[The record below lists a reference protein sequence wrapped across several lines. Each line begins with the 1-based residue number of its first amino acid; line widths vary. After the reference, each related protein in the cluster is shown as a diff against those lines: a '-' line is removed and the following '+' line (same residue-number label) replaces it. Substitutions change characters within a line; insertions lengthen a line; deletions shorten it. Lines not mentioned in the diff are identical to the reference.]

1 MSKKIIFKKATRIEG
16 NANIQIEIKEG
27 RVETARFMVHDFRAF
42 EKFITDRRVEFVP
55 HMISRICGLC
65 SVSHQ
70 VASLKAIEDALGVRT
85 PATVDRLREIALLGE
100 RLSSHALSYFFL
112 SMPDFVGAD
121 GGVFEL
127 MKSHPEIAKE
137 AFDLRSAGQ
146 QIVTLIGK
154 RAVHPVSMGVGRFLI
169 PPTNEDIE
177 NVRRIACE
185 IRDRAAR
192 LIEMA
197 GKAHI
202 QRRGLT
208 FPADQQIN
216 HVSYDGRPNKDLFL
230 VHGKDGKIAASFT
243 RHEFED
249 NVSEMRAEWSFAKF
263 PYLTQFG
270 FPAGIMLV
278 GPLSRSFQENGLL
291 NDPVLAG
298 FELTAQLRKSGLHLE
313 DYDLCRLLEIYSAAQ
328 AILSLAEDIDLADL
342 SAPVDFHVSGQGIG
356 VVEAPRGI
364 LVHSYLIKE
373 GCIDRIRLLVAT
385 QFNNACINLL
395 IRDLAEKHLKGDKIS
410 AAGEKLIAR
419 CVRVFDPCLSCAT
432 H

>member
-16 NANIQIEIKEG
+16 NANIQIEIKDG

-55 HMISRICGLC
+55 HLISRICGLC

-70 VASLKAIEDALGVRT
+70 VASLKAIEDALGVQT
-85 PATVDRLREIALLGE
+85 PLAVDRLREIALLGE

-137 AFDLRSAGQ
+137 AFDLRNAGQ

-169 PPTNEDIE
+169 PPTSEDME
-177 NVRRIACE
+177 NVRRIAAE
-185 IRDRAAR
+185 IRDRVAR
-192 LIEMA
+192 LIEAA
-197 GKAHI
+197 GKAHVR
-202 QRRGLT
+202 QKGLT
-208 FPADQQIN
+208 FPVGQQVN
-216 HVSYDGRPNKDLFL
+216 HVSYDGRPNKDMFH
-230 VHGKDGKIAASFT
+230 VHGKNGEVVAGFT

-278 GPLSRSFQENGLL
+278 GPLSRSFQEHGLL
-291 NDPVLAG
+291 NDPMLSD
-298 FELTAQLRKSGLHLE
+298 FELTAKIRKNGLHLE
-313 DYDLCRLLEIYSAAQ
+313 DYDICRLLEIYSAAQ
-328 AILSLAEDIDLADL
+328 TILSLAQEIDLTDL
-342 SAPVDFHVSGQGIG
+342 SASVDFRLSGQGIG
-356 VVEAPRGI
+356 VVEAPRGL
-364 LVHSYLIKE
+364 LVHSYLVKE

-385 QFNNACINLL
+385 QFNNACINML

-410 AAGEKLIAR
+410 AAGEKLIGR